1 MKRFLAV
8 LACVLALSAHAYAQK
23 TKGALTTEV
32 NTNWP
37 DNTTGAITPAL
48 LRATVLDI
56 INSYLDLNG
65 TLSFACATSNWFQS
79 AVLTTFTCTQPNFS
93 DILGTVAGTQTRA
106 AAYLAY
112 ESGWVAN
119 FASVNHFAR
128 FSRVVATTT
137 IDNLMGASVGFSCQS
152 TQLPIISL
160 VDCATSNVCA
170 PAVVVT
176 LANVTVTTLGQVAQG
191 TVLNPIVTAGD
202 FIAWIVGGNC
212 TNSEFNATAQ
222 IHQN

>member
-8 LACVLALSAHAYAQK
+8 LACVMALSAHAYAQK

-65 TLSFACATSNWFQS
+65 TSSFACATSNWFQS
-79 AVLTTFTCTQPNFS
+79 AVLTTFTCTQPNFT
-93 DILGTVAGTQTRA
+93 DIAGTVSGTQTRA
-106 AAYLAY
+106 AAYLSY
-112 ESGWVAN
+112 ESGWMTNLASAN
-119 FASVNHFAR
+119 KFAR
-128 FSRVVATTT
+128 FSKLVATTT
-137 IDNLMGASVGFSCQS
+137 IDNLMGSSVGFSC
-152 TQLPIISL
+152 PINPTISL
-160 VDCATSNVCA
+160 MDCGTSNTCTA
-170 PAVVVT
+170 GTATLASVVVT
-176 LANVTVTTLGQVAQG
+176 TQAQVAQG
-191 TVLNPIVTAGD
+191 TILNSVVTAGD
-202 FIAWIVGGNC
+202 FVAWIVGGNC
-212 TNSEFNATAQ
+212 TNSELNASAQ